1 MEQTER
7 EQDLIVRAQRGEIA
21 AFDALVR
28 AYETPVFRAAYLI
41 TRDEHDAADAAQEA
55 FVRAFRGLGSFRLG
69 EPFRPWLM
77 RIVTNQA
84 LNRIQAAK
92 RRTGMTERYAQRVNA
107 AMESPN
113 AQRALEA
120 REKNELLVSAVS
132 RLKPEE
138 QALITLRYFI
148 ELPEVEVAQ
157 TLAIPQG
164 TVKSRLHR
172 TLGKLREI
180 IRKEF
185 PDLVEL
191 TIDR

>member
-7 EQDLIVRAQRGEIA
+7 EQDLIRRAQRGEIA
-21 AFDALVR
+21 AFDTLVR
-28 AYETPVFRAAYLI
+28 AYETPAFRAAYLI

-55 FVRAFRGLGSFRLG
+55 FVRAFRALESFRLG

-84 LNRIQAAK
+84 LNRIQAVK
-92 RRTGMTERYAQRVNA
+92 RRTGMTERYAQTVDA

-113 AQRALEA
+113 VQRALET
-120 REKNELLVSAVS
+120 REKNELLVRAVG
-132 RLKPEE
+132 RLKPDE

-157 TLAIPQG
+157 TLDIPQG

-172 TLGKLREI
+172 TLSKLREI
-180 IRKEF
+180 IRTEF

-191 TIDR
+191 TVDS

>member
-7 EQDLIVRAQRGEIA
+7 EQDLIRRAQRGEIA
-21 AFDALVR
+21 AFDTLVR
-28 AYETPVFRAAYLI
+28 AYETPAFRAAYLI

-55 FVRAFRGLGSFRLG
+55 FVRAFRALESFRLG

-84 LNRIQAAK
+84 LNRIQAVK
-92 RRTGMTERYAQRVNA
+92 RRTGMTERYAQTVDA

-113 AQRALEA
+113 VERALET
-120 REKNELLVSAVS
+120 REKNELLVRAVG
-132 RLKPEE
+132 RLKPDE
-138 QALITLRYFI
+138 QVLITLRYFI

-157 TLAIPQG
+157 TLDIPQG

-191 TIDR
+191 TVDS

>member
-7 EQDLIVRAQRGEIA
+7 EQDLIRRAQRGEIA
-21 AFDALVR
+21 AFDTLVR
-28 AYETPVFRAAYLI
+28 AYETPAFRAAYLI

-55 FVRAFRGLGSFRLG
+55 FVRAFRALESFRLG

-84 LNRIQAAK
+84 LNRIQAVK
-92 RRTGMTERYAQRVNA
+92 RRTGMTERYAQTVDA

-113 AQRALEA
+113 VQRALET
-120 REKNELLVSAVS
+120 REKNELLVRAVG
-132 RLKPEE
+132 RLKPDE
-138 QALITLRYFI
+138 QVLITLRYFI

-157 TLAIPQG
+157 TLDIPLG

-172 TLGKLREI
+172 TLSKLREI

-191 TIDR
+191 TVDG